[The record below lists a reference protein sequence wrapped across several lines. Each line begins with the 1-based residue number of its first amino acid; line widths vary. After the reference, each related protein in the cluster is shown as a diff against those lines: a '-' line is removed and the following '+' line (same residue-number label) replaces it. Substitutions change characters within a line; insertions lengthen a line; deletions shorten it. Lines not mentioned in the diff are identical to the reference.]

1 MELHNNAFI
10 WGVRDSV
17 VRSSFPFVDEHAL
30 GLLLGV

>member
-17 VRSSFPFVDEHAL
+17 VRPSFPFVDEHAL